1 MKVKGQNLKQKH
13 QIWLS
18 IIIFYQRQVW
28 WKIMKNGQASHLAQH
43 KSASTLRCVT
53 AIWSAHPS
61 ATTTVQRHCRRTSR
75 DVKHWRLTSSLRF
88 GQQKELGEESHW
100 MSLAIVKQVMFTLQL
115 SKFLRRQNILWLHW
129 CLTWETKVAF
139 TRWRFLPDMPLDL
152 YSSGWPIYGKSRF
165 QSFQNRVKCFVFH
178 RLRCDVKTSIA
189 KKKCVLGVV
198 QNNILSSSCK
208 YTSHHTSY
216 KCQLSMPH
224 LKDLTNGVP
233 G

>member
-1 MKVKGQNLKQKH
+1 MCYCHL
-13 QIWLS
+13 ICTSLS
-18 IIIFYQRQVW
+18 NHDRATALPQDVAWRKTLEVDQF
-28 WKIMKNGQASHLAQH
+28 LAVR
-43 KSASTLRCVT
+43 A
-53 AIWSAHPS
+53 A
-61 ATTTVQRHCRRTSR
+61 
-75 DVKHWRLTSSLRF
+75 
-88 GQQKELGEESHW
+88 KELGEETHW

-189 KKKCVLGVV
+189 KKKSVLGVV